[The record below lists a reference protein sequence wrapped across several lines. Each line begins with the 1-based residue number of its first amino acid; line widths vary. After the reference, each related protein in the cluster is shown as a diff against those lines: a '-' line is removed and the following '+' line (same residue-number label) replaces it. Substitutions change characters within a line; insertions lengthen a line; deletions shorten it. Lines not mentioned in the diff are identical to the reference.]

1 MFDKVLNINLQYEE
15 NQISLYNDYVT
26 IRLFKNKPEPQ
37 SEKNKKNIRAT
48 FPEYKLKVTMKY
60 Y

>member
-26 IRLFKNKPEPQ
+26 IRLFKNKPELQ

-48 FPEYKLKVTMKY
+48 FPEYK
-60 Y
+60 